1 MKNKIKILLILLI
14 ILSGIDIYLKFNTKE
29 KYYVDSDNII
39 HHENRPKIEFTRQL
53 VEDRENYTKEKI
65 IINSKETKIYGYL
78 FLRKLKGKVPGV
90 IFLPAAQATK
100 EGAATESKIFLK
112 NGFAV
117 LTIAQRGIGETDGYV
132 PGIEQDYNNFINNR
146 ETTQSL
152 MVYDALRLFDI
163 FNSIEN
169 IDKNKIVISGES
181 MGGRTAIIAGGIEK
195 KIKGVLII
203 SSSGYESPK
212 KNNETANNFLDSIN
226 PNNYIYRISPRKL
239 IMIHSENDTV
249 IPIKDAEYTFSLAKE
264 PKEFIKIKNCNHGY
278 CDEMSSTINESLNNL
293 II

>member
-65 IINSKETKIYGYL
+65 IFNSKETKIYGYL
-78 FLRKLKGKVPGV
+78 FLPKLKGKVPGV

-117 LTIAQRGIGETDGYV
+117 LTIDQRGIGETDGYV
-132 PGIEQDYNNFINNR
+132 SGIEQDYNNFINNR

-169 IDKNKIVISGES
+169 IDK
-181 MGGRTAIIAGGIEK
+181 
-195 KIKGVLII
+195 
-203 SSSGYESPK
+203 

-226 PNNYIYRISPRKL
+226 PNNYVYKISPGKL

-249 IPIKDAEYTFSLAKE
+249 IPLEDAEYTFSLAKE

-278 CDEMSSTINESLNNL
+278 CDEMSSTINESLNYL